1 MQVSRGMAITF
12 TICAA
17 NGPPEWIQTAL
28 PEDATYAAVQRVVGA
43 LGGPMAH
50 LRFGQ
55 LSVLVN
61 KAALVG
67 EPLNIMGPQSCG
79 PISAAPGPQA
89 GGSPQKS
96 LGWRSFPTDR
106 WCLRAGPAWFAEA
119 GFDRRG
125 GAIAVLIST

>member
-1 MQVSRGMAITF
+1 MMMPRR
-12 TICAA
+12 C
-17 NGPPEWIQTAL
+17 E
-28 PEDATYAAVQRVVGA
+28 AVRTVVGDR

-55 LSVLVN
+55 LSILVN
-61 KAALVG
+61 EAAELVG

-89 GGSPQKS
+89 GGCPQKFM
-96 LGWRSFPTDR
+96 GWRSFQTDR
-106 WCLRAGPAWFAEA
+106 WCFRAGPAWLAEA

-125 GAIAVLIST
+125 VG